1 MLTPKG
7 EDVVTALL
15 VEYYRE
21 LPQRQEQ
28 DPEDW
33 LAEFQSELTRFKKR
47 VGRRYTEGTLQ
58 RLLTQPDPE
67 VRQAAVLALGMLGS
81 MESNRLLARRLHD
94 PDDKVRLLAGNALW
108 AVWFRADSEDNNQ
121 ELQRLVRLRDRSRTL
136 TGLNALVFCRA
147 LTGLNTLIE
156 RAPRFAEAYNQ
167 RAILFYQAKLYEKAI
182 ADCETVLALN
192 PYHFGAQVGMA
203 QCLMQLRR
211 HKAALRAFRKTL
223 RLHPFMEGVE
233 ETIRALES
241 ALGEEGRRDDKK

>member
-1 MLTPKG
+1 MA
-7 EDVVTALL
+7 TALL
-15 VEYYRE
+15 VEYYRD
-21 LPQRQEQ
+21 LPERQEQ

-33 LAEFQSELTRFKKR
+33 LAEFQAELTRFKKR

-58 RLLTQPDPE
+58 RLLPHPE
-67 VRQAAVLALGMLGS
+67 PESRQAAVLALGMLGT
-81 MESNRLLARRLHD
+81 MDSNRLLARRLHD
-94 PDDKVRLLAGNALW
+94 PDDKVRQLAGNALW

-121 ELQRLVRLRDRSRTL
+121 ELQRLARLRDR
-136 TGLNALVFCRA
+136 GRA
-147 LTGLNTLIE
+147 LTGLNALIE

-192 PYHFGAQVGMA
+192 PYHFGAQVGLA

-241 ALGEEGRRDDKK
+241 ALGEEGSRDDKK

>member
-1 MLTPKG
+1 LHTPKG
-7 EDVVTALL
+7 EDVATALL

-21 LPQRQEQ
+21 LPQREEQ

-33 LAEFQSELTRFKKR
+33 LAEFRTELTRFQKR
-47 VGRRYTEGTLQ
+47 VGQRYTQGTLQ
-58 RLLTQPDPE
+58 RLLLHADPE
-67 VRQAAVLALGMLGS
+67 MRQAAVLALGLLGT

-121 ELQRLVRLRDRSRTL
+121 ELQRLARLRDRGKAL
-136 TGLNALVFCRA
+136 TGLNAL
-147 LTGLNTLIE
+147 ID

-192 PYHFGAQVGMA
+192 PCHFGAQVGMA

-241 ALGEEGRRDDKK
+241 ALGDDKK

>member
-1 MLTPKG
+1 MA
-7 EDVVTALL
+7 TALL

-33 LAEFQSELTRFKKR
+33 LTEFQEELTRFKKR
-47 VGRRYTEGTLQ
+47 VRRRYNEGTLQ
-58 RLLTQPDPE
+58 RLLQQPEAE
-67 VRQAAVLALGMLGS
+67 VRQAAVLALGMLGT
-81 MESNRLLARRLHD
+81 MDSNRLLARRLHD
-94 PDDKVRLLAGNALW
+94 ADEKVRQLAGNALW

-121 ELQRLVRLRDRSRTL
+121 ELQRLARLRDRGRAL
-136 TGLNALVFCRA
+136 TGLNAL
-147 LTGLNTLIE
+147 IE
-156 RAPRFAEAYNQ
+156 RSPRFAEAYNQ

-192 PYHFGAQVGMA
+192 QYHFGAQVGMA

-223 RLHPFMEGVE
+223 RLHPFMDGVE